1 MERVDGI
8 PGFLPS
14 LAPFPDRSI
23 ISSVLPEEW
32 QACLD
37 AWIFAVEFRLRLLP
51 DHFRHFELSSNAS
64 GMPFLLSYYRQ
75 WDYDPKVDISYR
87 PKDAKELKLH
97 RQCFLLA
104 RRLLIE
110 ADLPYDC
117 SQQDFFVLIANIS
130 LALGPNVSWK
140 ETLEMAWKRS
150 KDQITAAIEMCKNP
164 LIRELPRGWPSPPDA
179 VLLGLRR
186 ATALTKAL
194 PEAGEFLM
202 TGSDYLDSLA
212 TGYPSL
218 SNDPKGD
225 EVLELSKRL
234 TENLYVCFRSLMIS
248 IPPNIS
254 LLLDHLYSLKTAA
267 DRKND
272 NLSLK
277 ASPDC
282 QTILSS
288 LVCTTSFLRHLDVFL
303 ATNEQKRGSTLLM
316 ALRAYREQT
325 SHLHPPVVKKR
336 DTLQKGKGKGKAS
349 LKDDMHIHQ
358 ASQISQIH
366 DLFPELSSTY
376 IVRLLDY
383 FSGDIEAVT
392 AALLEPESLPVN
404 LRDRHADPDDQSQLN
419 GNVENLAPHEP
430 LSSLPQRRNV
440 FDGDDFDNLRA
451 STSKIHRGRKD
462 LAIETTITSDEHTK
476 AKAAIMAA
484 LATFDSNDDERDD
497 TYDVG
502 DVGGTVDTS
511 IDTDSRSRA
520 QKPSAGAD
528 DPYEELLFGAWR
540 NTPHIFARDSKTRLS
555 QPRQQ
560 LKKETGMT
568 DEQIEGWAVMLGR
581 DKASLSRLEKKYS
594 LAFAFG
600 GQQHKLAGAKW
611 SASRSGTATEG
622 DESEEDGPGQGSS
635 AVSGRGGL
643 LGRGARGFG
652 RGRGGSTSGPTRDP
666 ATQAARRRKEQGRGR
681 GGASHNRR
689 EGRAKK
695 MGRGMAGPPAQD
707 A

>member
-8 PGFLPS
+8 PGFLPP
-14 LAPFPDRSI
+14 LAAFPDRSI
-23 ISSVLPEEW
+23 ISSILPEEW

-51 DHFRHFELSSNAS
+51 DHFRYLKLSSNAS

-75 WDYDPKVDISYR
+75 WDYDPKVDIAYR
-87 PKDAKELKLH
+87 PKDVKELKLH

-110 ADLPYDC
+110 TDLPYDC
-117 SQQDFFVLIANIS
+117 SQQDFFILIANIS
-130 LALGPNVSWK
+130 LALGAKFFWT
-140 ETLEMAWKRS
+140 ETLKMAWKRS

-164 LIRELPRGWPSPPDA
+164 LIRKLPRRWPFPPDA
-179 VLLGLRR
+179 VLLDLRR
-186 ATALTKAL
+186 ATALAKAL

-218 SNDPKGD
+218 PNSSKGH
-225 EVLELSKRL
+225 EVLEFSKSL

-248 IPPNIS
+248 MPPNTS
-254 LLLDHLYSLKTAA
+254 LLLDHLYSLKTTA

-272 NLSLK
+272 NLSPM
-277 ASPDC
+277 ASPEY

-303 ATNEQKRGSTLLM
+303 ATNEQKRGSTLLI
-316 ALRAYREQT
+316 ALKTYREQA
-325 SHLHPPVVKKR
+325 SHLHPPVVKNR
-336 DTLQKGKGKGKAS
+336 DTLQKGKSKGKA
-349 LKDDMHIHQ
+349 LPTGDMHIHQ

-366 DLFPELSSTY
+366 DLFPELSSAY
-376 IVRLLDY
+376 IVRLLDH
-383 FSGDIEAVT
+383 FSDDIEAVI
-392 AALLEPESLPVN
+392 AALLEPESLPAN
-404 LRDRHADPDDQSQLN
+404 LRDRHTDPDDQPQLN
-419 GNVENLAPHEP
+419 GNVEDLTPHEP
-430 LSSLPQRRNV
+430 LLSLPQRRNV
-440 FDGDDFDNLRA
+440 FDGDDFDNLRV
-451 STSKIHRGRKD
+451 STSKIHKGRKD
-462 LAIETTITSDEHTK
+462 YGVETTINPDERTK

-484 LATFDSNDDERDD
+484 LAAFDSDDDERDD

-502 DVGGTVDTS
+502 DAGGTVDTS
-511 IDTDSRSRA
+511 IDTDSRSRT
-520 QKPSAGAD
+520 QKPSANTD
-528 DPYEELLFGAWR
+528 DTYEELLFGAWR

-568 DEQIEGWAVMLGR
+568 DEQIEGWAVMLER
-581 DKASLSRLEKKYS
+581 DKATLSRLEKKYS

-600 GQQHKLAGAKW
+600 GQQHKLAGTKW
-611 SASRSGTATEG
+611 SASRSGTATED
-622 DESEEDGPGQGSS
+622 DESEDDGAGLGSGT
-635 AVSGRGGL
+635 VRDRGGP

-652 RGRGGSTSGPTRDP
+652 RGRGGSTSGPTHDP

-695 MGRGMAGPPAQD
+695 IGRGMAGPPA
-707 A
+707 